1 MPVVM
6 CAVGRPASY
15 EGYPS
20 GGKTRFFSFGKFQI
34 SLVRR
39 CFIVRDFRS
48 VSARAIGDLWYELM
62 KFLLSDDASMAKHRA
77 AREKTGIIARIA
89 LGIRAV
95 LRITIG
101 C

>member
-1 MPVVM
+1 
-6 CAVGRPASY
+6 
-15 EGYPS
+15 
-20 GGKTRFFSFGKFQI
+20 
-34 SLVRR
+34 
-39 CFIVRDFRS
+39 
-48 VSARAIGDLWYELM
+48 M

-95 LRITIG
+95 LGITIG